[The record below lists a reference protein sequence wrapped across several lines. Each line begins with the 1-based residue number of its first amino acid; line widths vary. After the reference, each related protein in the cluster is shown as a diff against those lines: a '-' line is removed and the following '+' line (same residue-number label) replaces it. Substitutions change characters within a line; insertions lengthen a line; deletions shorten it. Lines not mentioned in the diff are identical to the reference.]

1 MNIHKFINISLIKKL
16 RPKSDKQKNKKIK
29 KIKKK
34 KQKKKNKKKKKKSNI
49 LNKISPISGYT
60 LGCTPFFFVC
70 INGKSYGN
78 IILSRGLQ

>member
-16 RPKSDKQKNKKIK
+16 RPKSDKQKNKNKNKI
-29 KIKKK
+29 III
-34 KQKKKNKKKKKKSNI
+34 KKKKKKSNI